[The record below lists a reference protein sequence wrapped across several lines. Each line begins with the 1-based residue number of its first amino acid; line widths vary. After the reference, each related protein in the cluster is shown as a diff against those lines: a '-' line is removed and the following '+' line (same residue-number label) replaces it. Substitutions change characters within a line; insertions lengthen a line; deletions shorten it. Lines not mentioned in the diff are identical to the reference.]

1 MLWVNPPVLYKAN
14 PLVHIPP
21 SKDQNLEFLLI
32 VGFGERCLFCF
43 MNPVTV
49 LISTPKKML
58 NIHTCL
64 FERWLNFCLFVNKY
78 FIPQNDVFWVPTTFF
93 KFSTFWI
100 RFQFL
105 IIFGHAHP
113 STATWMKPFPAGMQ
127 WVKGAIQHV
136 HHNIVLGQSDQ
147 PHKMWMNAV
156 EETNNANLFR
166 SQAFS
171 FNSVKQWFHPWSFWL
186 ESGRGRL
193 LVDLQCWR
201 LQSCAGARSPLCRLH
216 WIGIGEQGGAANLQP
231 TYFILKP
238 GSVATSLCII
248 ACVMWQK
255 PDPFWSVDLES
266 SDFPAGQ
273 PETFL
278 FPALHGECSGS
289 FSGWARKRRPIP
301 KASHWRT
308 WVCLGVPKNFEEE
321 GQGPEWPP
329 PHPMARPSMSQA
341 SGPWFW
347 TKQPWPV

>member
-1 MLWVNPPVLYKAN
+1 MENYGTIFGKCAVYWFFHHHFETTSSLCDLVIIFVFFGELKFCLKIPWRMLWVNPPVLYKAN

-127 WVKGAIQHV
+127 
-136 HHNIVLGQSDQ
+136 
-147 PHKMWMNAV
+147 
-156 EETNNANLFR
+156 
-166 SQAFS
+166 
-171 FNSVKQWFHPWSFWL
+171 
-186 ESGRGRL
+186 
-193 LVDLQCWR
+193 
-201 LQSCAGARSPLCRLH
+201 
-216 WIGIGEQGGAANLQP
+216 
-231 TYFILKP
+231 
-238 GSVATSLCII
+238 
-248 ACVMWQK
+248 
-255 PDPFWSVDLES
+255 
-266 SDFPAGQ
+266 
-273 PETFL
+273 
-278 FPALHGECSGS
+278 
-289 FSGWARKRRPIP
+289 
-301 KASHWRT
+301 
-308 WVCLGVPKNFEEE
+308 
-321 GQGPEWPP
+321 
-329 PHPMARPSMSQA
+329 
-341 SGPWFW
+341 
-347 TKQPWPV
+347 

>member
-127 WVKGAIQHV
+127 
-136 HHNIVLGQSDQ
+136 
-147 PHKMWMNAV
+147 
-156 EETNNANLFR
+156 
-166 SQAFS
+166 
-171 FNSVKQWFHPWSFWL
+171 
-186 ESGRGRL
+186 
-193 LVDLQCWR
+193 
-201 LQSCAGARSPLCRLH
+201 
-216 WIGIGEQGGAANLQP
+216 
-231 TYFILKP
+231 
-238 GSVATSLCII
+238 
-248 ACVMWQK
+248 
-255 PDPFWSVDLES
+255 
-266 SDFPAGQ
+266 
-273 PETFL
+273 
-278 FPALHGECSGS
+278 
-289 FSGWARKRRPIP
+289 
-301 KASHWRT
+301 
-308 WVCLGVPKNFEEE
+308 
-321 GQGPEWPP
+321 
-329 PHPMARPSMSQA
+329 
-341 SGPWFW
+341 
-347 TKQPWPV
+347 